1 MTMSDAERF
10 ALLGEGNPKL
20 PKGPL
25 TFTDGSQFDKYKEG
39 SAEINES
46 DIRNWLKEYTVYGV
60 QTYKAAYPCSF
71 EIFGQV
77 VSFRNVG
84 ALTGKGKAKVPDVHG
99 ILAGSDLKVEVMEEK
114 LLQDL
119 TRETCLLMSAIAS
132 PGLNIRLPSLEQSGH
147 VSRGDTSSL
156 KDLDA
161 FVSNSMVGFLLKHK
175 GLAFPA
181 LQICIEAFTW
191 TDSEAVTKV
200 SSFCAPVILLAI
212 ATNNAELREF
222 VSKDLFYAIIKGL
235 ELESNAVISAD
246 LIGLCREIFMYL
258 RDRDPAPRQGNYYCP
273 CYFNALDKVLSLK
286 SYI

>member
-46 DIRNWLKEYTVYGV
+46 DIRNWLK
-60 QTYKAAYPCSF
+60 
-71 EIFGQV
+71 
-77 VSFRNVG
+77 
-84 ALTGKGKAKVPDVHG
+84 G
-99 ILAGSDLKVEVMEEK
+99 IRD
-114 LLQDL
+114 
-119 TRETCLLMSAIAS
+119 
-132 PGLNIRLPSLEQSGH
+132 
-147 VSRGDTSSL
+147 SS
-156 KDLDA
+156 
-161 FVSNSMVGFLLKHK
+161 FLLKHK

-200 SSFCAPVILLAI
+200 SSFCAPVILLTI

-222 VSKDLFYAIIKGL
+222 VSKDLFYVIIKGL